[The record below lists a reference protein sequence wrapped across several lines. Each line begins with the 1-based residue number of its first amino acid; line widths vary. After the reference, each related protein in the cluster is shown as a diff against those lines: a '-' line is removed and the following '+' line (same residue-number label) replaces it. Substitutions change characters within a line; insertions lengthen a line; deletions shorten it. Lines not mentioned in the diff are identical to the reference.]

1 MGLRQS
7 FSNEY
12 QTMMR
17 RIYLW
22 AGSLVVGCAM
32 GYSVYQWLIGPQI
45 HLEPVGTGT
54 LVHTIVAS
62 GRVQSEHR
70 INLGAQ
76 ITGTVSKVLADEG
89 QKVARGQLL
98 LALDSAEL
106 SASVAQARA
115 AQQLAASNVRM
126 VQEVKAPLAKQAL
139 VQAEINVLSAQRAVV
154 RAQALFAQG
163 FYGGASNE
171 DAQRALEIAQS
182 QFSSAQ
188 HQWTS
193 VQPGG
198 SEAASAQAAL
208 VQAQAALQTQ
218 LARFRYSQILAP
230 QVAVVMARNVEEGDG
245 VVPGKVLMV
254 LSPLGSTQLI
264 LLIDEKNLK
273 WLRLGQRA
281 TASADA
287 YPERKFAAHV
297 AFIHSAVDAQRGAI
311 EVRLDVS
318 EPVDLLK
325 QDMTVSVDIEVA
337 RRPQA
342 VLLAQTAIHDFD
354 SVAPWALVVR
364 NGKAVRQSL
373 TLGLVSQGKV
383 QVLAGLQAGEMVVPT
398 AQTGVREGGR
408 IRQALP

>member
-1 MGLRQS
+1 
-7 FSNEY
+7 
-12 QTMMR
+12 MMR
-17 RIYLW
+17 RVYLW
-22 AGSLVVGCAM
+22 AGSLLLGCAV
-32 GYSVYQWLIGPQI
+32 GYLVYQWLIGPRVY
-45 HLEPVGTGT
+45 LEPVGEGT

-62 GRVQSEHR
+62 GHVQTEHR

-76 ITGTVSKVLADEG
+76 ITGTVSKVLAQEG
-89 QKVARGQLL
+89 QSVKRGQLL

-106 SASVAQARA
+106 GASVAQARA
-115 AQQLAASNVRM
+115 AEQLAGSNRRM
-126 VQEVKAPLAKQAL
+126 VQEVKAPLAKQA
-139 VQAEINVLSAQRAVV
+139 VAQAEINLLSAQRAVA

-163 FYGGASNE
+163 FYGGATNE

-182 QFSSAQ
+182 QRSISS
-188 HQWTS
+188 HQWAS

-230 QVAVVMARNVEEGDG
+230 QAAVVMARNVEEGDG

-264 LLIDEKNLK
+264 LQIDEKNLK
-273 WLRLGQRA
+273 WLRVGQSA

-287 YPERKFAAHV
+287 FPERKFAAKV
-297 AFIHSAVDAQRGAI
+297 AFIHPAVDAQRGAI

-318 EPVDLLK
+318 EPQELLK
-325 QDMTVSVDIEVA
+325 QDMTVSVDIEVE
-337 RRPQA
+337 RRTQA
-342 VLLAQTAIHDFD
+342 LLLAQTAIHEVD
-354 SVAPWALVVR
+354 SAAPWVLVVR
-364 NGKAVRQSL
+364 NGKAVRQGL
-373 TLGLVSQGKV
+373 GLGLVSQGKV
-383 QVLAGLQAGEMVVPT
+383 QVLSGLQAGEMVVPT
-398 AQTGVREGGR
+398 AQTGVHEGGR

>member
-1 MGLRQS
+1 
-7 FSNEY
+7 
-12 QTMMR
+12 MMR
-17 RIYLW
+17 RVYLW
-22 AGSLVVGCAM
+22 AGSLLVGCAI
-32 GYSVYQWLIGPQI
+32 GYLVYEWLIGPRVY
-45 HLEPVGTGT
+45 LEPVGEGT

-62 GRVQSEHR
+62 GRVQSAHR

-76 ITGTVSKVLADEG
+76 ITGTVSKVLATEG

-98 LALDSAEL
+98 LTLDSAEL

-115 AQQLAASNVRM
+115 AEQLAASNVRL
-126 VQEVKAPLAKQAL
+126 VQEVKAPLAKQAWA
-139 VQAEINVLSAQRAVV
+139 QAEINVLSAQKAVV
-154 RAQALFAQG
+154 RAQALFVQG
-163 FYGGASNE
+163 FYGGVSNE

-182 QFSSAQ
+182 QFSIAQ

-198 SEAASAQAAL
+198 SESDSAQAAW
-208 VQAQAALQTQ
+208 VQAKAALQTQ

-230 QVAVVMARNVEEGDG
+230 RAAVLMARNAEEGDA

-264 LLIDEKNLK
+264 LQIDEKNLK
-273 WLRLGQRA
+273 WLQLGQRA
-281 TASADA
+281 TAYADA
-287 YPERKFAAHV
+287 FAERKFAAHV
-297 AFIHSAVDAQRGAI
+297 AFIHPAVDAQRGAI

-354 SVAPWALVVR
+354 SEAPWALVVR
-364 NGKAVRQSL
+364 GGKAVRQSL
-373 TLGLVSQGKV
+373 TLGLVGQGKV
-383 QVLAGLQAGEMVVPT
+383 QVLAGLQAGEMVIPT
-398 AQTGVREGGR
+398 AQTGVHEGGR
-408 IRQALP
+408 IRQAQP